1 MGTVTARKVSRW
13 SGRSRSAIDWRF
25 EHVRTQGQGHGHAQ
39 IEDFAV
45 ARPLGQVVG
54 LQVLAHDP
62 VEPAGTDSL
71 DLGTAAAAW
80 TSGSSARGLVSRS
93 ASRVTRSGARRMTS
107 IATIPPIESPAERET
122 LRRGLK
128 APAGQACPCP
138 PRP

>member
-13 SGRSRSAIDWRF
+13 SGPVAQRDRLAF

-71 DLGTAAAAW
+71 DLGGPRRAW
-80 TSGSSARGLVSRS
+80 TSGSSATRVGVKKRKA
-93 ASRVTRSGARRMTS
+93 ASHAPG
-107 IATIPPIESPAERET
+107 
-122 LRRGLK
+122 
-128 APAGQACPCP
+128 PAG
-138 PRP
+138 